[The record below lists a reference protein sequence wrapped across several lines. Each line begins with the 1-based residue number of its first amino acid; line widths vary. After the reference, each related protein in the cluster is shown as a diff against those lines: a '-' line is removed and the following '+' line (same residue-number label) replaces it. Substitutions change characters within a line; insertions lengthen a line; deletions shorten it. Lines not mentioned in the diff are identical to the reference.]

1 MSEVRDIVAMV
12 DAFLAEIRHLSLI
25 DADKVRDALLD
36 FRLAL
41 AASHSYEDGLID
53 GAASG

>member
-1 MSEVRDIVAMV
+1 VAETLDIVAMV
-12 DAFLAEIRHLSLI
+12 DAFLAEIRHLSLV

-41 AASHSYEDGLID
+41 RASDE
-53 GAASG
+53 